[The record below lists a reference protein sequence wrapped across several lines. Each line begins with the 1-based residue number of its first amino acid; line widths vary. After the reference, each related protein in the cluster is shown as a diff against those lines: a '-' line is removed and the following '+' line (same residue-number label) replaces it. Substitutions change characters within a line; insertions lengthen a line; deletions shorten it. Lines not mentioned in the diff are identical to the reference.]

1 MTNDTPRDPLTTQTD
16 EPTMV
21 LVESK
26 PFVDFDQW
34 MDEQLDELV
43 ARWVHTAAP
52 NAARASRVSR
62 GPAK

>member
-1 MTNDTPRDPLTTQTD
+1 MTNDTPLNPLTAQV

-43 ARWVHTAAP
+43 ARWLHAAAP
-52 NAARASRVSR
+52 NAARASRVNR

>member
-1 MTNDTPRDPLTTQTD
+1 MTNDTPLNPLTAQGV

-43 ARWVHTAAP
+43 ARWVHAAAP

-62 GPAK
+62 PAK

>member
-1 MTNDTPRDPLTTQTD
+1 MTNETPRDPLTTQFD

-34 MDEQLDELV
+34 MDEQLDVLV
-43 ARWVHTAAP
+43 ARWVHAAAP
-52 NAARASRVSR
+52 NAARASRVNR
-62 GPAK
+62 GPGK